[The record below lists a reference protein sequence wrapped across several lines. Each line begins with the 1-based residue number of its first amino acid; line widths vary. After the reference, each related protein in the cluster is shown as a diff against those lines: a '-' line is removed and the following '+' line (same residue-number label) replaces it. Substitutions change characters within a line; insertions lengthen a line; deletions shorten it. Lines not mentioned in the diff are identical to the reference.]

1 LIRRLLPLAVFLGL
15 VGLLGFGIYWNEHHE
30 MTEVPSPLIGKP
42 APQFTLPL
50 LYESDKVVS
59 GKSLLGQAYLLNVFG
74 SWCPTCQY
82 EHPILTGQVKPLG
95 IKLIGLDWKDEP
107 EDAKRWIEQFG
118 NPYDVLITDRDGRAG
133 IDFGVYMAPETFLI
147 DAQGIVRYKRIG
159 MFTPE
164 NIRDE
169 LLPKIAELTG
179 QVGKRAAQ

>member
-1 LIRRLLPLAVFLGL
+1 MARVLPLFGFLLL
-15 VGLLGFGIYWNEHHE
+15 VALLGFGIYWNEHHE

-42 APQFTLPL
+42 APPFTLPL
-50 LYESDKVVS
+50 LYEPGKSVS
-59 GKSLLGQAYLLNVFG
+59 GTELLGKPYLLNVFG

-82 EHPILTGQVKPLG
+82 EHPVLTGQIKPLG
-95 IKLIGLDWKDEP
+95 IKLVGLDWKDDP
-107 EDAKRWIEQFG
+107 EDAKRWIAQFG

-147 DAQGIVRYKRIG
+147 DAAGTVRYKRIG

-169 LLPKIAELTG
+169 LLPMIAKLT
-179 QVGKRAAQ
+179 AADAKKVAP

>member
-1 LIRRLLPLAVFLGL
+1 MVNRLLPLAIFLAL
-15 VGLLGFGIYWNEHHE
+15 VGLLGFGIYWNTHHE

-42 APQFTLPL
+42 APPFTLPL
-50 LYESDKVVS
+50 LYEPEKTLS
-59 GKSLLGQAYLLNVFG
+59 GKDLLGKPYLLNVFG

-82 EHPILTGQVKPLG
+82 EHPILTGQIKPLG

-107 EDAKRWIEQFG
+107 DDAKRWIAQFG
-118 NPYDVLITDRDGRAG
+118 NPYDVVITDRDGRSG

-147 DAQGIVRYKRIG
+147 DAEGIVRYKRIG

-169 LLPKIAELTG
+169 LLPKIAELTSAKAK
-179 QVGKRAAQ
+179 QVAR

>member
-1 LIRRLLPLAVFLGL
+1 MINRLLPLAIFLAL
-15 VGLLGFGIYWNEHHE
+15 VGLLGFGIYWNTHHE
-30 MTEVPSPLIGKP
+30 MTEVPSPLIGKA
-42 APQFTLPL
+42 APPFTLPL
-50 LYESDKVVS
+50 LYEPDKTLS
-59 GKSLLGQAYLLNVFG
+59 GKDLLGKPYLLNVFG

-82 EHPILTGQVKPLG
+82 EHPILTNDIKPLG

-107 EDAKRWIEQFG
+107 DDAKRWIAQFG
-118 NPYDVLITDRDGRAG
+118 NPYDIVITDRDGRSG

-147 DAQGIVRYKRIG
+147 DAEGVVRYKRIG

-179 QVGKRAAQ
+179 QAAKKAAQ